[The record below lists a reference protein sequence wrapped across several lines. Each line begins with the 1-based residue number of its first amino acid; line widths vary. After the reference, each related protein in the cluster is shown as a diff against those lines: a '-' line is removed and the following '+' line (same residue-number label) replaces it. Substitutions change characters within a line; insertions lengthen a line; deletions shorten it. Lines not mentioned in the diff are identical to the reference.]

1 MAIIIKEITVK
12 TIIEHNLSAVTMG
25 EKEKKQL
32 KKEIIHE
39 VRDLLK
45 KTTLRNSKR

>member
-12 TIIEHNLSAVTMG
+12 TIIEDNLSVITIG
-25 EKEKKQL
+25 EKEKRQL

-39 VRDLLK
+39 VRDILK